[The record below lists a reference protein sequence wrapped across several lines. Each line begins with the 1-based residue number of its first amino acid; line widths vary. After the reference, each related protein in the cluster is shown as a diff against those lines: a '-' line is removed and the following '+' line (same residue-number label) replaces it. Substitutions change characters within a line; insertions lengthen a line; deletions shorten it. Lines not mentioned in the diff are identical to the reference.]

1 MINCLYKKS
10 FLKDM
15 AKISN
20 PYREKIENLVFEK
33 ISGLDDISSIKN
45 IKKIRGYN
53 EYYRIRVGIYRIGC
67 KIESGNIVIFYRVKN
82 RNDIYKI
89 FP

>member
-1 MINCLYKKS
+1 MITCSYKKT
-10 FLKDM
+10 FLKDL
-15 AKISN
+15 AKIKEPNRS
-20 PYREKIENLVFEK
+20 RIEKLVFEK
-33 ISGLDDISSIKN
+33 IPELDNLFTALD
-45 IKKIRGYN
+45 IKKIRGYS

-67 KIESGNIVIFYRVKN
+67 KLESGKRIIFYRVKS